1 MILKIKGDIV
11 SNDMKEI
18 YDWFGYDCTTPQDV
32 LSAIEEMPK
41 GDRLQVKINSGGGD
55 VLAGQEIYSLL
66 RSRNDVDIEVEGLA
80 ASAASVIAMAGKSAI
95 SPVGMLMIHDVSI
108 SYASGNHAQLSKQAD
123 TLKAWDEALAS
134 AYVEK
139 TGKSKEEIIKMM
151 DAETWITADKA
162 VEMGFIDAISQSGQT
177 VITNNMG
184 NLKITDEMIQQY
196 TAEKAGIEEAKNNLL
211 KDLDTFGA

>member
-11 SNDMKEI
+11 RNEMKEV
-18 YDWFGYDCTTPQDV
+18 YDWFGYDCTTPNDV
-32 LSAIEEMPK
+32 LTAIEEMPK

-55 VLAGQEIYSLL
+55 VLAGQEIYSTL
-66 RSRNDVDIEVEGLA
+66 RGRNDVDIEVEGLA
-80 ASAASVIAMAGKSAI
+80 ASAASVIAMAGKSTI
-95 SPVGMLMIHDVSI
+95 SPVGMLMIHDVSA
-108 SYASGNHAQLSKQAD
+108 SYISGNHAQLSKQAE

-139 TGKSKEEIIKMM
+139 TGKSKDEIIQMM

-162 VEMGFIDAISQSGQT
+162 VEMGFIDAISQSGNS
-177 VITNNMG
+177 VLTNNMG

-196 TAEKAGIEEAKNNLL
+196 TAEKAGIEEEKNNLL
-211 KDLDTFGA
+211 KDLDKFGA

>member
-11 SNDMKEI
+11 SNEMKEV
-18 YDWFGYDCTTPQDV
+18 YDWFGYDCTTPSDV
-32 LSAIEEMPK
+32 LTALEEMPK

-55 VLAGQEIYSLL
+55 VFAGQEIYSTL
-66 RSRNDVDIEVEGLA
+66 RGRNDVDIEVEGLA
-80 ASAASVIAMAGKSAI
+80 ASAASVIAMAGKSTI
-95 SPVGMLMIHDVSI
+95 SPVGMLMIHDVSA
-108 SYASGNHAQLSKQAD
+108 SYISGNHAQLSKQAE

-139 TGKSKEEIIKMM
+139 TGKSKEEIIQMM

-162 VEMGFIDAISQSGQT
+162 VELGFIDAISQSGQA
-177 VITNNMG
+177 VITNSMG

-196 TAEKAGIEEAKNNLL
+196 TAEKAGIEEEKNNLL

>member
-11 SNDMKEI
+11 GNEMKEI
-18 YDWFGYDCTTPQDV
+18 YEWFGYDCTTPGDV
-32 LSAIEEMPK
+32 LTALEEMPK

-55 VLAGQEIYSLL
+55 VLAGQEIYSTL
-66 RSRNDVDIEVEGLA
+66 RGRNDVDIEVEGLA
-80 ASAASVIAMAGKSAI
+80 ASAASVIAMAGKSTI
-95 SPVGMLMIHDVSI
+95 SPVGMLMIHDVSV
-108 SYASGNHAQLSKQAD
+108 SRASGNHAHLSKQAE

-139 TGKSKEEIIKMM
+139 TGKSKEEIIQMM

-162 VEMGFIDAISQSGQT
+162 VEMGFIDAISQSGQA
-177 VITNNMG
+177 VITNSMG

>member
-11 SNDMKEI
+11 SNDMKDI
-18 YDWFGYDCTTPQDV
+18 YEWFGYDCTTPGDV
-32 LSAIEEMPK
+32 LTALEEMPK

-55 VLAGQEIYSLL
+55 VFAGQEIYSTL
-66 RSRNDVDIEVEGLA
+66 RGRNDIDIEVEGLA
-80 ASAASVIAMAGKSAI
+80 ASAASVIAMAGKSTI
-95 SPVGMLMIHDVSI
+95 SPVGMLMIHDVSV
-108 SYASGNHAQLSKQAD
+108 SYTSGNHAQLSKQAE

-139 TGKSKEEIIKMM
+139 TGKSKEEIIQMM

-162 VEMGFIDAISQSGQT
+162 VELGFIDAISQAGEP
-177 VITNNMG
+177 VITNSIG
-184 NLKITDEMIQQY
+184 NLKVTDEMIQQY
-196 TAEKAGIEEAKNNLL
+196 TAEKAGIEEEKNNLL